1 MLACSSIIEMNQL
14 LSPPSLPQRLC
25 QCAFQPVLLTL
36 VLSSLLTTWTTYAIL
51 QSHEGGSPAST
62 VNNQT
67 RTSTV
72 TYHSVSTTTATSS
85 TEATS
90 STTAPF
96 QDLYTVNESAIQ
108 EIADEYT
115 GDKVGKLNDLVNLQ
129 LLPQTY
135 DIWRNSLRLWNESLN
150 QTLETKKAD
159 YNNML
164 ALRDGVTTEL
174 LGQSQRI
181 NDTLDLLSET
191 ALTVGNTNGQQV
203 IQNLSLN
210 YWFVDDMFAQVPKDL
225 EALENVSQMIALPT
239 ISNATFS
246 FTTDNITDALQNAAS
261 NLTTALE
268 QINAS
273 QNATASAKYSQSL
286 HKRSDDSTTVSRK
299 TNTLYKQSCIRS
311 VCICILYAFTVVLL
325 CIYEWIKY
333 SWEREMFNIQA
344 ADALEVCDIELELE
358 TSKIKLQQRLR
369 SFARQLAFSVRE
381 IVVYKFSNWVTGE
394 RRASELHWKRY
405 SAFYWWIWSSGK
417 TLWILTFCTI
427 LHWQS
432 VISMTSVR
440 NNADAQVSNPA
451 SYKRD
456 TGMQATN
463 SSYDPS
469 PVYSTAVWAC
479 NAFENEI
486 DSLLTAT
493 IEADLQLFLNKSAN
507 DINSQMSNL
516 VSQTANFT
524 QIPWPNITIS
534 LEIPETKRNESLT
547 AAIITRALNLSLSL
561 TTTPLHVQNLQFPIK
576 AAQEPLQDHFAPPLG
591 PIYQW
596 ALIALTITALIHH
609 LFGFLIIPR
618 LQ

>member
-1 MLACSSIIEMNQL
+1 MLAYSSIIEMNQL

-72 TYHSVSTTTATSS
+72 TYHSVSTTT
-85 TEATS
+85 ATS

-239 ISNATFS
+239 IPNATFS

-261 NLTTALE
+261 NLTAALE

-299 TNTLYKQSCIRS
+299 TNTLYKQPCIRS

-333 SWEREMFNIQA
+333 SWEKEMFNIQA

-394 RRASELHWKRY
+394 RRASELHWKRN

-427 LHWQS
+427 LHWQA
-432 VISMTSVR
+432 VVSMTPVR

-463 SSYDPS
+463 SSYDTS

-516 VSQTANFT
+516 VTQTANFT